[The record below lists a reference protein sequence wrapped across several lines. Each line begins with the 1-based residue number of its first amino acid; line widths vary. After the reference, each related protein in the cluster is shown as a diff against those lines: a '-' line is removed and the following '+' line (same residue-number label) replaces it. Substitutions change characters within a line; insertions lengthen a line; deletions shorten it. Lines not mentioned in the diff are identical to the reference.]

1 MPKSG
6 REGGRQDAAGHCARR
21 AWLWRVL
28 DAAKTVLPTPEPTY
42 ADELRAVRLL
52 KANLTPEQLTH
63 YKRDK
68 SFIVVGGTTG
78 RRYRIIA
85 ARQMNVAA
93 LDKHGR
99 LAKSLCFIPSGQL
112 PVGDVMLAQKIAL
125 ELFEREA
132 LIIANRSRPPF
143 YRVGSS

>member
-1 MPKSG
+1 MPESG
-6 REGGRQDAAGHCARR
+6 REGRRQDATGRCARR

-52 KANLTPEQLTH
+52 KANLTPEQLTQ
-63 YKRDK
+63 YERDK
-68 SFIVVGGTTG
+68 SFMVVGGTTG

-99 LAKSLCFIPSGQL
+99 WAKSLCFIPSGQL
-112 PVGDVMLAQKIAL
+112 PLGDIMLAQKIAL

-132 LIIANRSRPPF
+132 LSIANRD
-143 YRVGSS
+143 RVGSY